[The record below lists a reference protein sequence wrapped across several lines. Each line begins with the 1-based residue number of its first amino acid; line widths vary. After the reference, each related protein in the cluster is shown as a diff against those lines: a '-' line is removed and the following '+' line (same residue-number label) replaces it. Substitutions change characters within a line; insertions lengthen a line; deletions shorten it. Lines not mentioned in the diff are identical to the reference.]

1 MVASYV
7 IVRYV
12 IVKPLRHLRDVSD
25 AISRGNIALRAEIHT
40 GDEFEELA
48 VAFNRMLRH
57 LVDRPGGTPPGQRQ
71 PRRQGRRAGPGQH
84 AALRDEHASR
94 ATSWPP

>member
-25 AISRGNIALRAEIHT
+25 AISRGNTTLRAEIHT

-57 LVDRPGGTPPGQRQ
+57 LTDAQAELAPGQRQ
-71 PRRQGRRAGPGQH
+71 PRRQGR
-84 AALRDEHASR
+84 
-94 ATSWPP
+94 